1 MANSKELLERINS
14 VSLMQQMT
22 KTMKLISASKF
33 VRSQNILFSS
43 RKFIEELLNIG
54 NVIIKNNSKTKNII
68 ITNKS
73 LVVAISS
80 DKGFCGAFNNNICK
94 KVKELVTNN
103 ETEIMPIGK
112 KIYSFVNKTNYNYNS
127 ENVDLLKK
135 IDETVIKNLA
145 ISIYNKFSTGKYDNV
160 IVIYNKFIN
169 ASSQVVT
176 VENILDK
183 ADFIFENDGS
193 ENDLEK
199 ENNNSDVDNNGGI
212 NVKDFIFESSKNDV
226 DVFLKEYMFIYN
238 FLRVIYESN
247 ASEHASRMIT
257 MNKANDNA
265 ESLIKSLRILYNQTR
280 QSAITNEIIE
290 ISAGAKCL
298 NK

>member
-33 VRSQNILFSS
+33 VKSQNILFSS
-43 RKFIEELLNIG
+43 RKFIDELIKIG
-54 NVIIKNNSKTKNII
+54 NTLIKNNKKNNDIV
-68 ITNKS
+68 ITNRS
-73 LVVAISS
+73 LVVAVSS

-94 KVKELVTNN
+94 KVKELITNN

-112 KIYSFVNKTNYNYNS
+112 KIYSFVNKGNYNCNS
-127 ENVDLLKK
+127 NNVDLLKK
-135 IDETVIKNLA
+135 IDENVIKNVA

-183 ADFIFENDGS
+183 VDFITKNNDFEDN
-193 ENDLEK
+193 LECSTDMNTTNI
-199 ENNNSDVDNNGGI
+199 EDE
-212 NVKDFIFESSKNDV
+212 FIFESSKNDI
-226 DVFLKEYMFIYN
+226 DIFLKENVFIYN

-298 NK
+298 NTSF

>member
-33 VRSQNILFSS
+33 VRSQNVLFSS
-43 RKFIEELLNIG
+43 RKFIEELINIG
-54 NVIIKNNSKTKNII
+54 NVIVKSNKKNNDII

-73 LVVAISS
+73 LIVAISS

-94 KVKELVTNN
+94 KVKELITNN
-103 ETEIMPIGK
+103 ETEILPIGK
-112 KIYSFVNKTNYNYNS
+112 KIYSFVTKGNYNCNS
-127 ENVDLLKK
+127 ECVDLLKK
-135 IDETVIKNLA
+135 IDENIIKNVA
-145 ISIYNKFSTGKYDNV
+145 ISIYNKFSTGQYDNV

-183 ADFIFENDGS
+183 ADFISKNNDFEDN
-193 ENDLEK
+193 LES
-199 ENNNSDVDNNGGI
+199 ENNNSNEDNS
-212 NVKDFIFESSKNDV
+212 DFIFESSKNDI
-226 DVFLKEYMFIYN
+226 DIFLKENMFIYN

-298 NK
+298 SK

>member
-22 KTMKLISASKF
+22 KTMKLISASKL
-33 VRSQNILFSS
+33 VRSQNMLFNS
-43 RKFIEELLNIG
+43 RNFIDELMKINFMLNKS
-54 NVIIKNNSKTKNII
+54 NIKKDTENIN
-68 ITNKS
+68 ITDKS

-94 KVKELVTNN
+94 KVKEIINN
-103 ETEIMPIGK
+103 NKTEILTIGK
-112 KIYSFVNKTNYNYNS
+112 KINSFVNKFDYNYNS
-127 ENVDLLKK
+127 EHVDLLKK
-135 IDETVIKNLA
+135 INEKDIKDLA
-145 ISIYNKFSTGKYDNV
+145 ISIYDKFKTGCYDNV
-160 IVIYNKFIN
+160 IVVYNKFIN
-169 ASSQVVT
+169 TSSQVVT

-183 ADFIFENDGS
+183 SDFLNNDNVLDNNTECENEDCKDDFIYESKKIDIDIFI
-193 ENDLEK
+193 K
-199 ENNNSDVDNNGGI
+199 EN
-212 NVKDFIFESSKNDV
+212 
-226 DVFLKEYMFIYN
+226 LFIYN

-280 QSAITNEIIE
+280 QAAITNEIIE

>member
-43 RKFIEELLNIG
+43 RKFIEELMTIGSNIIG
-54 NVIIKNNSKTKNII
+54 NKDKKNKEIV
-68 ITNKS
+68 ITNKT
-73 LVVAISS
+73 LVIAISS

-112 KIYSFVNKTNYNYNS
+112 KVYSFVNKTNYNCNY

-135 IDETVIKNLA
+135 IDENVIKNLA
-145 ISIYNKFSTGKYDNV
+145 ISIYSKFSTGKYDNV

-183 ADFIFENDGS
+183 ADFICKNGDFKD
-193 ENDLEK
+193 DLEN
-199 ENNNSDVDNNGGI
+199 ENNSSEIDN
-212 NVKDFIFESSKNDV
+212 KDFIFESSRNDI
-226 DVFLKEYMFIYN
+226 DIFLKENMFIYN

>member
-127 ENVDLLKK
+127 
-135 IDETVIKNLA
+135 ETVIKNLA

>member
-43 RKFIEELLNIG
+43 RKFIEELINIG
-54 NVIIKNNSKTKNII
+54 NVIVKNSNKNSDIA

-94 KVKELVTNN
+94 KVKELITNN

-112 KIYSFVNKTNYNYNS
+112 KIYSFVNKTNYNCNS

-135 IDETVIKNLA
+135 IDENVIKNIA

-183 ADFIFENDGS
+183 ADFIC
-193 ENDLEK
+193 K
-199 ENNNSDVDNNGGI
+199 NSDFKDNLENENKSSEI
-212 NVKDFIFESSKNDV
+212 DNKDFIFESSKNDI
-226 DVFLKEYMFIYN
+226 DIFLKENMFIYN

>member
-43 RKFIEELLNIG
+43 RKFIEELINIG
-54 NVIIKNNSKTKNII
+54 NVIVKNNNKNNDIV

-94 KVKELVTNN
+94 KVKEFVTNN
-103 ETEIMPIGK
+103 ETEIIPIGK
-112 KIYSFVNKTNYNYNS
+112 KIYSFVNKTNYNCNS

-135 IDETVIKNLA
+135 IDENVIKNLA

-183 ADFIFENDGS
+183 ADFIN
-193 ENDLEK
+193 NCK
-199 ENNNSDVDNNGGI
+199 NNNFDDILENGNESDVDNN
-212 NVKDFIFESSKNDV
+212 DFIFESSKNDI
-226 DVFLKEYMFIYN
+226 DIFLKENMFIYN

>member
-33 VRSQNILFSS
+33 VRSQNVLFSS
-43 RKFIEELLNIG
+43 RKFIEELINIG
-54 NVIIKNNSKTKNII
+54 NVIVKSNKKNNDII
-68 ITNKS
+68 ITNKR
-73 LVVAISS
+73 LIVAISS

-94 KVKELVTNN
+94 KVKELITNN

-112 KIYSFVNKTNYNYNS
+112 KIYSFVTKGNYNCNS
-127 ENVDLLKK
+127 ECVDLLKK
-135 IDETVIKNLA
+135 IDENVIKNVA
-145 ISIYNKFSTGKYDNV
+145 ISIYNKFSTGQYDNV

-183 ADFIFENDGS
+183 ADFISKNNDFEDNLES
-193 ENDLEK
+193 ENNDSNED
-199 ENNNSDVDNNGGI
+199 NS
-212 NVKDFIFESSKNDV
+212 DFIFESSKNDIGI
-226 DVFLKEYMFIYN
+226 FLKENMFIYN

-298 NK
+298 NTTF

>member
-43 RKFIEELLNIG
+43 RKFIEELINIG
-54 NVIIKNNSKTKNII
+54 NVIVKNNNKNSDIN

-73 LVVAISS
+73 LVIAISS

-112 KIYSFVNKTNYNYNS
+112 KIYSFVNKTNYNCNS

-135 IDETVIKNLA
+135 IDENVIKNIA

-183 ADFIFENDGS
+183 SDFICKNNNFYDDLENEND
-193 ENDLEK
+193 
-199 ENNNSDVDNNGGI
+199 SDVDN
-212 NVKDFIFESSKNDV
+212 DFIFESSKNDI
-226 DVFLKEYMFIYN
+226 DVFLKENMFIYN

>member
-43 RKFIEELLNIG
+43 RKFIKELKNIG
-54 NVIIKNNSKTKNII
+54 KVIVKSNKKNTDIT

-73 LVVAISS
+73 LIVAISS

-94 KVKELVTNN
+94 KVKELITNN
-103 ETEIMPIGK
+103 ETEILPIGK
-112 KIYSFVNKTNYNYNS
+112 KIYSFVTKGNYNCNS
-127 ENVDLLKK
+127 ECVDLLKK
-135 IDETVIKNLA
+135 IDENVIKNVA
-145 ISIYNKFSTGKYDNV
+145 ISIYNKFSTGQYDNV

-183 ADFIFENDGS
+183 ADFISKNNDFEDDLES
-193 ENDLEK
+193 ENNDSNED
-199 ENNNSDVDNNGGI
+199 NS
-212 NVKDFIFESSKNDV
+212 DFIFESSKNDI
-226 DVFLKEYMFIYN
+226 DIFLKENMFIYN

-298 NK
+298 NSTF